1 MTIRGRLLLNRRP
14 EGPVN
19 PTRSSL
25 RSITALIAMALAAGG
40 CSAHRALVPPSPAG
54 PPGTPGAQEAR
65 HFIEVRERTLEG
77 GYLLFLPEG
86 YAADGDTL
94 WPLIVHLHGG
104 GGRGD
109 DPERLR
115 VYPLAARADR
125 EPDFPF
131 VVLTPQC
138 PAGRPGPLGDL
149 WTEHADLVLAMLDR
163 VVEEHRID
171 PDRIHLLGHS
181 MGAYG
186 AWYLAHR
193 APERFAAVVPISG
206 TGVPWWTYR
215 IAEAGI
221 PAWVFHGER
230 DEAVPIAEAERMVTA
245 LEEAGGEV
253 RFTRDPEGGH
263 VIREPVEGEELFEWL
278 LERRRTERVDR

>member
-1 MTIRGRLLLNRRP
+1 MSTARSKLRLVTAFALL
-14 EGPVN
+14 
-19 PTRSSL
+19 
-25 RSITALIAMALAAGG
+25 AWG
-40 CSAHRALVPPSPAG
+40 CGAHRGVAPPAPDVA
-54 PPGTPGAQEAR
+54 PGVQAAR
-65 HFIEVRERTLEG
+65 HFTETRERTLES

-86 YAADGDTL
+86 YERDGDAL

-115 VYPLAARADR
+115 IYPLAARVDR

-131 VVLTPQC
+131 AVLTPQC

-149 WTEHADLVLAMLDR
+149 WTEHADLVLAILER
-163 VVEEHRID
+163 VVAEHRID

-181 MGAYG
+181 MGGYG
-186 AWYLAHR
+186 SWYLAHR
-193 APERFAAVVPISG
+193 APERFASVVPISG
-206 TGVPWWTYR
+206 TGAPWWTYR

-221 PAWVFHGER
+221 PTWVFHGEK
-230 DEAVPIAEAERMVTA
+230 DDAVPIAEAERMVTA

-253 RFTRDPEGGH
+253 RFTRYPEGGH
-263 VIREPVEGEELFEWL
+263 VLREPVEGDELFEWL
-278 LERRRTERVDR
+278 LRQRRPP